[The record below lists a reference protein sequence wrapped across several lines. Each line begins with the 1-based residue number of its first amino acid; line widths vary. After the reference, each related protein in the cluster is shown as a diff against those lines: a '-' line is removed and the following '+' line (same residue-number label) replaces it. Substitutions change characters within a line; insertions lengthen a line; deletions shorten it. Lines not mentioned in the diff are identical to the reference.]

1 MPILLKPGASKALFW
16 HSNFLWPLSRDRN
29 EIHFEIRSLKS
40 FPALLNL
47 PSGRM
52 MDVVVFCEECVQRKA
67 PAYMS
72 RFLQFSRTFHTFG
85 MSGDSRIY
93 MGANL
98 GGVYV

>member
-1 MPILLKPGASKALFW
+1 
-16 HSNFLWPLSRDRN
+16 
-29 EIHFEIRSLKS
+29 
-40 FPALLNL
+40 
-47 PSGRM
+47 M